1 MPLTTIRVY
10 RDRKGDVPLK
20 EWLDSLEEAEPRAY
34 RKCLQRIVLLA
45 DKGSDLRRPHAD
57 KLRDGI
63 CELRA
68 RVGNVNYRILYFFCG
83 QNMACLSHGITKEA
97 KVPADEIDKALVRKN
112 LVKQN
117 LDRFTGEWEI

>member
-68 RVGNVNYRILYFFCG
+68 RVELRPIHRRMGDLTVARTRDFAEVIRQKL
-83 QNMACLSHGITKEA
+83 A
-97 KVPADEIDKALVRKN
+97 ADPRLAE
-112 LVKQN
+112 
-117 LDRFTGEWEI
+117 